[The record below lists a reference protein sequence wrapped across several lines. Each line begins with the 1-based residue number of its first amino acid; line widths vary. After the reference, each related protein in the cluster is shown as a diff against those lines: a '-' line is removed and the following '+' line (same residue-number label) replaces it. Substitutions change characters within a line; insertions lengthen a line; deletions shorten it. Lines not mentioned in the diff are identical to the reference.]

1 MMKHCRAA
9 PHGTWHQETG
19 TLACLLPLASLWR
32 TTVMNIILN
41 VVKGQ
46 LRDIPCCSR
55 YFLVNVLKIVNGRK
69 YLSFKTFVRQQRTD
83 TVWGR
88 AGCGSGGLP
97 PCPGKCSFRSSEGQ
111 RQWKGLFSGTWTR
124 TLLQS
129 TPSGCNCE
137 SQEGGRE
144 GRRNIC
150 QFLEKLQ
157 ILNTDTLWFPV
168 LCPLRSSSSLGQ
180 MI

>member
-32 TTVMNIILN
+32 TAVMNIILN

-88 AGCGSGGLP
+88 AGCGSGGCHPARGSAASGALKDR
-97 PCPGKCSFRSSEGQ
+97 GSERVCSVVHEQEHCCSQ
-111 RQWKGLFSGTWTR
+111 P
-124 TLLQS
+124 LLGATVS
-129 TPSGCNCE
+129 PKTGE
-137 SQEGGRE
+137 GRE
-144 GRRNIC
+144 EGISVHFWKSYK
-150 QFLEKLQ
+150 FL
-157 ILNTDTLWFPV
+157 TLIHCDFLCFV
-168 LCPLRSSSSLGQ
+168 LSGAPLL
-180 MI
+180 